1 MGVFDDMRRRIFPK
15 QLDFYKMVDKYM
27 PLKTALIIAGIYT
40 VLGVCW
46 IIFSDRVLA
55 MWAADKEFYVFLSSI
70 KGVIYVSASALVIF
84 FMVYNAF
91 RVINETN
98 NIMKSNYDELEN
110 INKRLAESE
119 DFSKAI
125 INKMLN
131 AYALHR
137 ILLDENG
144 KPYDYE
150 FIDVNPSFEK
160 FTGISKEEIIGKRY
174 KEIIKGIEEETNWID
189 VYGKVAITG
198 EPVSFESYTS
208 YFDKWVVVSA
218 YSPGKEYFITVFS
231 DISDLKRNEAELRKN
246 AYHDSLTELPNRL
259 ALFEDFGRHI
269 STFPE
274 KNIALFFIDSD
285 NFKFIND
292 TMGHSIGDILIKK
305 MGEKLTSLF
314 EEGHNNIC
322 RVFTRLN

>member
-1 MGVFDDMRRRIFPK
+1 
-15 QLDFYKMVDKYM
+15 
-27 PLKTALIIAGIYT
+27 
-40 VLGVCW
+40 
-46 IIFSDRVLA
+46 
-55 MWAADKEFYVFLSSI
+55 
-70 KGVIYVSASALVIF
+70 
-84 FMVYNAF
+84 
-91 RVINETN
+91 
-98 NIMKSNYDELEN
+98 
-110 INKRLAESE
+110 
-119 DFSKAI
+119 
-125 INKMLN
+125 MLN

-137 ILLDENG
+137 IFLDENG